1 MNTITLKRNLSFQEY
16 QLLTQILD
24 EMGIEIERKID
35 SFALDKQDLENIAKS
50 NEEAKQGLL
59 ISSEEVRN
67 RALKLCTKQFG
78 HLPQKQLISQI

>member
-1 MNTITLKRNLSFQEY
+1 
-16 QLLTQILD
+16 
-24 EMGIEIERKID
+24 MGIEIERKID

-67 RALKLCTKQFG
+67 RALKLCTK
-78 HLPQKQLISQI
+78 

>member
-24 EMGIEIERKID
+24 EKGIEIERKID

-67 RALKLCTKQFG
+67 RALKLCTK
-78 HLPQKQLISQI
+78 

>member
-67 RALKLCTKQFG
+67 RALKLCTK
-78 HLPQKQLISQI
+78 

>member
-1 MNTITLKRNLSFQEY
+1 MQKTEVMNTITLKRNLSFQEY

-67 RALKLCTKQFG
+67 RALKLCTK
-78 HLPQKQLISQI
+78 